1 MPKLLFS
8 SLLISLFLINLVSAS
23 FISLTTQI
31 QVNST
36 SLPEEGL
43 VSLTMENK
51 GDEPAMAV
59 QPEIEFTGKS
69 FLGEATSQLDPGSS
83 RSWNIPI
90 STTLST
96 AGRYPLILKTRYYDL
111 NNYAFSSISPSYV
124 VIKEDT
130 SPLVFGTLKTLEM
143 SDSGKLPL
151 EIINLDENLQK
162 NIKLKLHLPKELT
175 SDNSTLQLTMKPKSK
190 ANYEFNI
197 ERFSALP
204 GSNYVIAA
212 ILEYD
217 ENNKHYT
224 NILRG
229 NIKLVENSPS
239 PIKLPVTIILV
250 IIIIIAF
257 ISIIILLEVRRKKK
271 LAKEQKNEQP
281 AN

>member
-8 SLLISLFLINLVSAS
+8 SLLILLILIN
-23 FISLTTQI
+23 
-31 QVNST
+31 
-36 SLPEEGL
+36 
-43 VSLTMENK
+43 LTMENK

-59 QPEIEFTGKS
+59 QPEIEFTGRS

-83 RSWNIPI
+83 RSWNIPVT
-90 STTLST
+90 TTLDT
-96 AGRYPLILKTRYYDL
+96 PGRYPLILKTRYYDL

-130 SPLVFGTLKTLEM
+130 SPLVFGTLKPLEM

-162 NIKLKLHLPKELT
+162 KIKLKLHLPKELT
-175 SDNSTLQLTMKPKSK
+175 SENTTLQLTMKPKSK
-190 ANYEFNI
+190 ANYDFNI

-204 GSNYVIAA
+204 GSNYVIAV

-229 NIKLVENSPS
+229 NIKLVENSTS
-239 PIKLPVTIILV
+239 PIKLPVTIIIAIL
-250 IIIIIAF
+250 IIIAF
-257 ISIIILLEVRRKKK
+257 ISIIVFLEIKRKKK
-271 LAKEQKNEQP
+271 LAKEQKNEQ
-281 AN
+281 

>member
-8 SLLISLFLINLVSAS
+8 SLLVSIFLINLVSAS

-59 QPEIEFTGKS
+59 QPEIEFAGKS

-90 STTLST
+90 TTTLST
-96 AGRYPLILKTRYYDL
+96 PGRYPLILKTRYYDL

-130 SPLVFGTLKTLEM
+130 SPLVFGTLKPLEM
-143 SDSGKLPL
+143 SDLGKLPL

-162 NIKLKLHLPKELT
+162 NIKLKVHLPKELT
-175 SDNSTLQLTMKPKSK
+175 SENTTIQLTMKPKSK

-217 ENNKHYT
+217 ENNMHYT

-239 PIKLPVTIILV
+239 PIKLPITIIIAIL
-250 IIIIIAF
+250 IIIAF
-257 ISIIILLEVRRKKK
+257 ISIIVFLETKRKNK
-271 LAKEQKNEQP
+271 LAKEQKNDQP
-281 AN
+281 TN